1 MKSRIL
7 VIKKNLLP
15 WYNELDDHIDIDHSD
30 FPRLVR
36 EQIEAI
42 GEYTI
47 VFITRFETR
56 LKQISK
62 SKNT

>member
-1 MKSRIL
+1 MKSRMLI
-7 VIKKNLLP
+7 IKKNLLP
-15 WYNELDDHIDIDHSD
+15 WYNELDDNLDIHHSD

-36 EQIEAI
+36 EQIETI

-47 VFITRFETR
+47 VFISRFETR
-56 LKQISK
+56 LRQN